1 MEPYLGSG
9 LPQINTLRAGAP
21 DTLPG
26 PPTTKHTHEMKNKR
40 NTREALLIAAGTL
53 FFPLLCIECWWINLL
68 AVALLGG
75 AALLNPEYI
84 GG

>member
-1 MEPYLGSG
+1 MKK
-9 LPQINTLRAGAP
+9 NRTL
-21 DTLPG
+21 
-26 PPTTKHTHEMKNKR
+26 
-40 NTREALLIAAGTL
+40 REALLVVAGTL
-53 FFPLLCIECWWINLL
+53 FFPLLCVGCWWINLL